1 MSMNMFFVAC
11 GQNEINNMAKNH
23 VLIDEL
29 VDSQGYLFS
38 TDIETAWDVLRSI
51 LGGVGII
58 VGDDVDDALFNGCS
72 LVSSEDVK
80 AQAVKLSQWSQETVL
95 AGLQTIEDQD
105 AYHLEVFQ
113 DDEEYL
119 WEQFEKMRAFYQEA
133 ADKGLAAIIYLA

>member
-95 AGLQTIEDQD
+95 AGLQTIEDQE